1 MAVSEAAVTEADV
14 AYDPRQGLLSRQFV
28 CLLLAQ
34 ALGTLND
41 NLFRWLAVPI
51 GVLMLGE
58 DRRQLVLS
66 AGLFCFTLPYLLLAT
81 LAGYLADRFSK
92 RTVIVGCK
100 GAEIGIVLAGAGAI
114 WLQSV
119 PLMFVVV
126 TLLGAFGAL
135 FGPAKFGSIPEIVRP
150 SKLSLANGLMG
161 LVTVVSAAGGTVGA
175 FWLYSLMKPADG
187 GAAGALQNL
196 DVVTLVLGVIAVG
209 GWLASLGVTT
219 PGPARPDL
227 AFPWNPF
234 VETARQLRLLGSS
247 RPLLR
252 TVLGIAF
259 FWTLAS
265 LAQMNV
271 AVYGEELG
279 FSEREVGGL
288 MAMLVVGVGVGSVLA
303 GVWSAGKVELGIV
316 PLGALGIVIASLA
329 LAFTGSGHSA
339 DAEQIAA
346 AYHRA
351 LAWMGLLGIGAG
363 LFNVPLDAFL
373 QLRSPADSR
382 GAILAASNFVSFT
395 GILGASFVFYAL
407 QEWAGFSANQTFL
420 VSGVG
425 TIPVFLYVVFLLP
438 DATIRFLIWTL
449 TKVVYQVRIS
459 GRDNIPAT
467 GGALL
472 VANHVTWVDG
482 VLLLVSSSRPV
493 RMMAYADYVRNP
505 GLSLLARIMRV
516 IPVKSS
522 EGPKA
527 VLRSLQTARQA
538 LLDGDVVCIFAE
550 GALTRTGQLQPFQRG
565 LLKVVEGTGAPV
577 VPVYLEGLWGSIF
590 SFRDGKF
597 FWKWPRRW
605 RYRVGILFGTPLPE
619 PDNVHLVRQA
629 VEQLGVE
636 AVERR
641 KGREFVLPRIFLR
654 TCRKSLFR
662 SKVADSS
669 GQDLTGGQLL
679 MRTLILKRLLQRKF
693 LAPDEN
699 MVGVLLPPSVAGVL
713 VNGALTLS
721 RRIPVNLNYT
731 ASAAII
737 QSCIAQCGIRHVIT
751 SRKLIDK
758 LKLDLKTEYIFAED
772 LKEQIS
778 LGDKLSGLLLGYG
791 LPAFVTERLFGL
803 QHVKQDDLLTV
814 IFTSGSTGDP
824 KGVMLSHY
832 NVASNI
838 TAIDQLFQL
847 SRSDVF
853 LGVLP
858 FFHSMGFTATMWS
871 VLTLPPKGVYHFNP
885 LDARQ
890 IGTLCQ
896 EHKVTILI
904 ATPTFMRTYLKRCD
918 PEHFQY
924 LDLAVVGAEKM
935 PIELAQAFQDKFKV
949 RPIEGYGTTE
959 LSPLAAVNVPDH
971 RSTLTVQMG
980 TKEGTV
986 GRPIPGTSAKVVDP
1000 DTWQDLGL
1008 DTAGLLLIR
1017 GPNVMQGYLNRQELT
1032 SQVVREG
1039 WYVTGD
1045 IAKLDADGFIRI
1057 TDRQSRFSKIG
1068 GEMVPHIQVEE
1079 AITKILQRDDVEGAE
1094 PELRA
1099 VVTSIPCDKKGERLI
1114 VVHKPLSKPLDEL
1127 YRDLSSSGLPNLW
1140 VPSRD
1145 SFLEVEE
1152 IPVLGTGKIDLRGLK
1167 ELALRKFNGTT
1178 AV

>member
-1 MAVSEAAVTEADV
+1 MAVAETPDV
-14 AYDPRQGLLSRQFV
+14 ADARQGLLSRSFL

-34 ALGTLND
+34 GLGTLND
-41 NLFRWLAVPI
+41 NVIRWLAVPV
-51 GVLMLGE
+51 GVHLMG
-58 DRRQLVLS
+58 DSRRQLILS

-81 LAGYLADRFSK
+81 VAGHFADRFSK
-92 RTVIVGCK
+92 RSVIVTCK
-100 GAEIGIVLAGAGAI
+100 GAEIAIVLAGAGAI
-114 WLQSV
+114 WLQNVS
-119 PLMFVVV
+119 LMFVVV
-126 TLLGAFGAL
+126 SLLGAFGAL

-161 LVTVVSAAGGTVGA
+161 LITVVSAAGGTVGA
-175 FWLYSLMKPADG
+175 FWLYTWMKPEGELPTASFR
-187 GAAGALQNL
+187 NL
-196 DVVTLVLGVIAVG
+196 DAVMFLLGASAVA
-209 GWLASLGVTT
+209 GWLCSLGVVTAAA
-219 PGPARPDL
+219 ARPGL
-227 AFPWNPF
+227 HFPKNPL
-234 VETARQLRLLGSS
+234 VETVRQLRLLGAS
-247 RPLLR
+247 RPVLR

-279 FSEREVGGL
+279 LSEHEIGGL
-288 MAMLVVGVGVGSVLA
+288 MGMLVVGVGLGSVLA

-316 PLGALGIVIASLA
+316 PLGALGIVIASMA
-329 LAFTGSGHSA
+329 LAFTGSSA
-339 DAEQIAA
+339 TASAAEIAA
-346 AYHRA
+346 AYHRS
-351 LAWMGLLGIGAG
+351 LAWMGLLGAGAG
-363 LFNVPLDAFL
+363 LFNVPLDSFL
-373 QLRSPADSR
+373 QLRSPAESR
-382 GAILAASNFVSFT
+382 GSVLAASNFVSFT
-395 GILGASFVFYAL
+395 GILGAAFAFYAL
-407 QEWAGFSANQTFL
+407 QQWLGISAPGTFL
-420 VSGVG
+420 VAGLG
-425 TIPVFLYVVFLLP
+425 TLPVLFYVIFLLP
-438 DATIRFLIWTL
+438 DATIRFLTWLL
-449 TKVVYQVRIS
+449 TKLVYQVRVT
-459 GRDNIPAT
+459 GRDNIPEN

-472 VANHVTWVDG
+472 VANHVSWVDG

-505 GLSLLARIMRV
+505 GLNRLARIMGV

-538 LLDGDVVCIFAE
+538 LVDGDVVCIFAE
-550 GALTRTGQLQPFQRG
+550 GSLTRTGQLQPFQRG
-565 LLKVVEGTGAPV
+565 LLKIVEGTGAPV
-577 VPVYLEGLWGSIF
+577 VPVYLDGLWGSIF

-605 RYRVGILFGTPLPE
+605 RYRVGILFGAPLPE

-641 KGREFVLPRIFLR
+641 KSLELVLPRLFLR
-654 TCRKSLFR
+654 RCRKSLFR

-679 MRTLILKRLLQRKF
+679 MRSLMLKRHFAQNV
-693 LAPDEN
+693 LAPDER
-699 MVGVLLPPSVAGVL
+699 MVGVLLPPSVGGVL
-713 VNGALTLS
+713 VNAALTLGK
-721 RRIPVNLNYT
+721 RIPVNLNYT
-731 ASAAII
+731 ASSAII
-737 QSCIAQCGIRHVIT
+737 QSCINQCGIRHVLT
-751 SRKLIDK
+751 TRKLMDK
-758 LKLDLKTEYIFAED
+758 LKLDLQTEFVFVED
-772 LKEQIS
+772 LKDRIS
-778 LGDKLSGLLLGYG
+778 LGEKLYG
-791 LPAFVTERLFGL
+791 TILAYAYPAWLTERLLGL
-803 QHVKQDDLLTV
+803 KQIQPDDLLTV

-832 NVASNI
+832 NVSSNI
-838 TAIDQLFQL
+838 TAIDQLFHL
-847 SRSDVF
+847 SHEDVF

-858 FFHSMGFTATMWS
+858 FFHSMGFTGTMWS
-871 VLTLPPKGVYHFNP
+871 VLTLAPKGVYHFNP

-896 EHKVTILI
+896 EHAVTIMI
-904 ATPTFMRTYLKRCD
+904 ATPTFMRTYLKRCE
-918 PEHFQY
+918 PEQFKS

-935 PIELAQAFQDKFKV
+935 PLDLAQAFQDKFGV

-1000 DTWQDLGL
+1000 DTWADLGL
-1008 DTAGLLLIR
+1008 ETPGLLLIK
-1017 GPNVMQGYLNRQELT
+1017 GPNVMQGYLNRPELT
-1032 SQVVREG
+1032 ANVIRDG

-1045 IAKLDADGFIRI
+1045 IAKLDAEGFVRI

-1068 GEMVPHIQVEE
+1068 GEMVPHLQIEE
-1079 AITKILQRDDVEGAE
+1079 ALTRILQSDLGAE
-1094 PELRA
+1094 PELKA

-1114 VVHKPLSKPLDEL
+1114 VVHKPLPKPLDEV
-1127 YRDLSSSGLPNLW
+1127 YRDLSGSGLPNLW

-1145 SFLEVEE
+1145 SFMEVEE
-1152 IPVLGTGKIDLRGLK
+1152 IPVLGTGKLDLRGVK
-1167 ELALRKFNGTT
+1167 ELALKKFS
-1178 AV
+1178 ASPSA